1 MSVGSY
7 VHQTRDSGMLNIQ
20 PSAVHSQALREF
32 GQLVPKAAAAAQR
45 RAINK
50 TLGWLRTHIARAV
63 GKQERIA
70 IGAVR
75 QRLRAYPVSGGTMRG
90 KLWFGV
96 NAIEASRI
104 GKARQTR
111 AGVSVAGRRY
121 QGAFFKQVYGSSPD
135 IWIRTSSKHFNS
147 TDYPDSSQGR
157 RRSGF
162 IEESDNRLSAPWR
175 LCHPRKRRCGAR
187 GCAERPDYHR
197 RRIICGGGSLPT
209 WRRLPRQQL
218 HRWPKL
224 RNEKQ
229 LHARWKQAGTLQLC
243 RRLVDWRGREY

>member
-7 VHQTRDSGMLNIQ
+7 VQQNRDSGMINIL

-75 QRLRAYPVSGGTMRG
+75 QRLRAYPVSGGAMRG

-104 GKARQTR
+104 GRPRQSRT
-111 AGVSVAGRRY
+111 GVSVAGRRY
-121 QGAFFKQVYGSSPD
+121 QGAFFKQVYGSNPD
-135 IWIRTSSKHFNS
+135 IWIRTSSKHFNT
-147 TDYPDSSQGR
+147 TDYPDSTQGR
-157 RRSGF
+157 RSSGF
-162 IEESDNRLSAPWR
+162 IAESDNRFPLAKAKVSLDQVRPHFDSWVKRADER
-175 LCHPRKRRCGAR
+175 LLEILKQELNFELQKYLKRTAR
-187 GCAERPDYHR
+187 
-197 RRIICGGGSLPT
+197 
-209 WRRLPRQQL
+209 
-218 HRWPKL
+218 
-224 RNEKQ
+224 
-229 LHARWKQAGTLQLC
+229 
-243 RRLVDWRGREY
+243 V

>member
-7 VHQTRDSGMLNIQ
+7 VHQTRNSGMINIL

-96 NAIEASRI
+96 NAIEANRI

-162 IEESDNRLSAPWR
+162 VEESDNRFPLAKAKVSLDQVRPHFDSWIKRADER
-175 LCHPRKRRCGAR
+175 LLEILKQELNFELQKYLKGTAR
-187 GCAERPDYHR
+187 
-197 RRIICGGGSLPT
+197 
-209 WRRLPRQQL
+209 
-218 HRWPKL
+218 
-224 RNEKQ
+224 
-229 LHARWKQAGTLQLC
+229 
-243 RRLVDWRGREY
+243 V

>member
-7 VHQTRDSGMLNIQ
+7 VQQNRDSGMINIQ

-32 GQLVPKAAAAAQR
+32 GRLVPKAAAAAQR

-75 QRLRAYPVSGGTMRG
+75 QRLRAYPVSGGAMRG

-104 GKARQTR
+104 GRPRQSR
-111 AGVSVAGRRY
+111 ADVSVAGRRY

-135 IWIRTSSKHFNS
+135 IWIRTSSKHFNT
-147 TDYPDSSQGR
+147 TDYPDSAQGR

-162 IEESDNRLSAPWR
+162 VAESDNRFPLAKAKVSLDQVRPHFDSWVKRADERLLEILKQELNFELQKYLKGSAR
-175 LCHPRKRRCGAR
+175 
-187 GCAERPDYHR
+187 
-197 RRIICGGGSLPT
+197 
-209 WRRLPRQQL
+209 
-218 HRWPKL
+218 
-224 RNEKQ
+224 
-229 LHARWKQAGTLQLC
+229 
-243 RRLVDWRGREY
+243 V